1 MAHGH
6 WWFFLKSER
15 KGSTFPKAKLSF
27 ISLGCSKNLVD
38 SERML
43 GLLAQDGYLV
53 VPESERPD
61 LMIVNT
67 CGFIDA
73 ARKESIGVIE
83 EMIERKRS
91 GEVKGLIVAGCLAE
105 RAKDTLIEQ
114 FPEVDHVVGVFGRE
128 EIARVADRLVGGLDE
143 QRSVFRPAP
152 LVAQDDRARMRITPR
167 HLAYLKVSEGC
178 DRFCTFCA
186 IPYMRGKHVTKPI
199 EMVVAEA
206 EELAGDGVRELIL
219 VAQDMTYYGV
229 DLYGRPRLAELLDAL
244 ETVDGIDWIRILYCY
259 PQYFTDELYET
270 LGRSRKIV
278 PYLDMPL
285 QHINDRLLKLMN
297 RRHTR
302 QESEAIIDRLR
313 ATIPGLVLRTTFI
326 VGFPGETEAEFAEL
340 LEFVASTRFERLGA
354 FVYSLEPDTPAAK
367 LDNHLP
373 QEIKI
378 ERRDRL
384 MAVQQPIAFAFN
396 GTLVGQT
403 LDVLIDAK
411 APEEKHLW
419 MGRPYTDAP
428 DVDGVTWVRGA
439 RLVPGDL
446 VKCEIVGAEQY
457 DLIARP
463 VSAEPPRRRKSRPRP
478 RTRPHSPLAILDDI

>member
-1 MAHGH
+1 
-6 WWFFLKSER
+6 
-15 KGSTFPKAKLSF
+15 
-27 ISLGCSKNLVD
+27 
-38 SERML
+38 ML
-43 GLLAQDGYLV
+43 GLLGQEGYVIVPDSERADLV
-53 VPESERPD
+53 V
-61 LMIVNT
+61 VNT
-67 CGFIDA
+67 CGFIET
-73 ARKESIGVIE
+73 ARQESIGVIE
-83 EMIERKRS
+83 EMIERKQS
-91 GEVKGLIVAGCLAE
+91 GQVKGLIVAGCLAE
-105 RAKDTLIEQ
+105 RAKDTLIDQ
-114 FPEVDHVVGVFGRE
+114 FPEIDHVVGVFGRE
-128 EIARVADRLVGGLDE
+128 EIARVADRLIGGLAE

-152 LVAQDDRARMRITPR
+152 VVAQDDRARMRITPR

-178 DRFCTFCA
+178 DRLCTFCA

-229 DLYGRPRLAELLDAL
+229 DLYGRPRLAELLEAL

-259 PQYFTDELYET
+259 PQFFTDELYRV
-270 LGRSRKIV
+270 LGRSQKII
-278 PYLDMPL
+278 PYIDMPL

-340 LEFVASTRFERLGA
+340 LEFVSRTRFERLGA

-367 LDNHLP
+367 LADHLP
-373 QEIKI
+373 QVVKV

-396 GTLVGQT
+396 EKLIGRT
-403 LDVLIDAK
+403 LDVLIDRK
-411 APEEKHLW
+411 ASEGKHLW
-419 MGRPYTDAP
+419 IGRPYTDAP
-428 DVDGVTWVRGA
+428 DVDGITWVQST
-439 RLVPGDL
+439 RLNPGDL
-446 VKCEIVGAEQY
+446 VGCEIVGTDQY

-463 VSAEPPRRRKSRPRP
+463 VSADPPRRRKLRPRP
-478 RTRPHSPLAILDDI
+478 RSRPHSPLAILDNM